1 MDEKIQ
7 LLLEKAKVYA
17 GKTGQAA
24 ESAGRKAT
32 ELAQA
37 TRLNLQI
44 FDLNTECEVLYKE
57 IGKLM
62 YDVHQ
67 GIEADESGIQDR
79 REKIEGLRGQI
90 SLLRSSVRCP
100 NCGRVCSRADTFCA
114 GCGGTLNTDAAAE
127 VPAADSVPGN
137 ENGSSCDPAED

>member
-7 LLLEKAKVYA
+7 MLLEKAKIYA

-24 ESAGRKAT
+24 ETAGRRAT
-32 ELAQA
+32 ELAQS

-67 GIEADESGIQDR
+67 GIEADEDGIQDR
-79 REKIEGLRGQI
+79 LTKLDGLQLKIAGLRDQI
-90 SLLRSSVRCP
+90 GMLKSSVRCP
-100 NCGRVCSRADTFCA
+100 NCGRLCSRADVFCA
-114 GCGGTLNTDAAAE
+114 GCGGSLSAAE
-127 VPAADSVPGN
+127 ASEFSKDFGESEKEKA
-137 ENGSSCDPAED
+137 

>member
-7 LLLEKAKVYA
+7 MLLEKAKIYA

-24 ESAGRKAT
+24 ETAGRRAT
-32 ELAQA
+32 ELAQS

-67 GIEADESGIQDR
+67 GIEADEDGIQDR
-79 REKIEGLRGQI
+79 LAKLDGLQLKIAGLRDQI
-90 SLLRSSVRCP
+90 GMLKSSVRCP
-100 NCGRVCSRADTFCA
+100 NCGRLCSRTDTFCA
-114 GCGGTLNTDAAAE
+114 GCGGALSFDAPDAVFEAE
-127 VPAADSVPGN
+127 VVQEEEG
-137 ENGSSCDPAED
+137 

>member
-79 REKIEGLRGQI
+79 LAKLDERREKG
-90 SLLRSSVRCP
+90 
-100 NCGRVCSRADTFCA
+100 CA
-114 GCGGTLNTDAAAE
+114 GRSACCVRASAARTAAGYAAVPTRSAQAAA
-127 VPAADSVPGN
+127 AH
-137 ENGSSCDPAED
+137 

>member
-7 LLLEKAKVYA
+7 MLLEKAKVYA

-32 ELAQA
+32 ELAHS

-67 GIEADESGIQDR
+67 GIEADEEGIQQRLSKLDGLHTKISR
-79 REKIEGLRGQI
+79 LREQIGL
-90 SLLRSSVRCP
+90 LKSSVRCP
-100 NCGRVCSRADTFCA
+100 NCGRLCSRTDTFCA
-114 GCGGTLNTDAAAE
+114 GCGGALSFDAPDAVFEAE
-127 VPAADSVPGN
+127 VVQEEEG
-137 ENGSSCDPAED
+137 

>member
-79 REKIEGLRGQI
+79 LAKLDERREKIEGLRGQI

-100 NCGRVCSRADTFCA
+100 NCGRFCA